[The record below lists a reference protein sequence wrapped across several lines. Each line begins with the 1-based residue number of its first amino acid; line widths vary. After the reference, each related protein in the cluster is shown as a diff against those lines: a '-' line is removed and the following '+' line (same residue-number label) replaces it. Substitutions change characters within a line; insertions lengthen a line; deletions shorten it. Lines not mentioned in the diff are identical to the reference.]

1 MILKTGRQLEKEM
14 LAKYENI
21 EKFIEKHEEYE
32 FEKETLEEI
41 FSGKEFLNALEY
53 SDLVLIFDSNLR
65 IENDIENNVEL
76 ERLLDDFFINSI
88 GKEGD
93 YYVKL
98 EIREIQG
105 VEYYHLIDYKY
116 ENYPNDDKEGDW
128 IKIDI
133 EDLTLL
139 FLEQEF

>member
-1 MILKTGRQLEKEM
+1 MILKTGKQLEKE
-14 LAKYENI
+14 LIAEYGNI

-65 IENDIENNVEL
+65 IENDIEKNVEL
-76 ERLLDDFFINSI
+76 ERILDDFFINSI

-105 VEYYHLIDYKY
+105 IEYYHLIHYKY

>member
-1 MILKTGRQLEKEM
+1 M

-21 EKFIEKHEEYE
+21 EKFLEKHKEYE

-105 VEYYHLIDYKY
+105 IEYYHLIDYKY
-116 ENYPNDDKEGDW
+116 ENYPNDDKDGDW

>member
-1 MILKTGRQLEKEM
+1 MILKTGKQLEKE
-14 LAKYENI
+14 LIAEYGNI
-21 EKFIEKHEEYE
+21 EKFIEEHEEYE
-32 FEKETLEEI
+32 FEKETLEEV

-53 SDLVLIFDSNLR
+53 SDLVLIFDNNLR

-105 VEYYHLIDYKY
+105 IEYYHLIDYKY

>member
-1 MILKTGRQLEKEM
+1 MILKTGKQLEKEM

-21 EKFIEKHEEYE
+21 EKFIEKHKEYE

-41 FSGKEFLNALEY
+41 FFGKEFLNALEY

-93 YYVKL
+93 YYLKL

-105 VEYYHLIDYKY
+105 IEYYHLIDYKY

>member
-105 VEYYHLIDYKY
+105 IEYYHLIDYKY
-116 ENYPNDDKEGDW
+116 ENYPNDEKEGDW

>member
-21 EKFIEKHEEYE
+21 EKFLEKHKEYE

-105 VEYYHLIDYKY
+105 IEYYHLIDYKY
-116 ENYPNDDKEGDW
+116 ENYPNDDKDGDW

-139 FLEQEF
+139 FLQQEF

>member
-76 ERLLDDFFINSI
+76 ERILDDFFINSI

-105 VEYYHLIDYKY
+105 IEYYHLIDYKY

>member
-1 MILKTGRQLEKEM
+1 MILKTGKQLEKEM

-53 SDLVLIFDSNLR
+53 SDLVFIFDSNLR

-76 ERLLDDFFINSI
+76 ERILDDFFINSI

-105 VEYYHLIDYKY
+105 IEYYHLIDYKY
-116 ENYPNDDKEGDW
+116 ENYPNDDREGDW

>member
-65 IENDIENNVEL
+65 IENDIEKNVEL
-76 ERLLDDFFINSI
+76 ERILDDFFINSI

-105 VEYYHLIDYKY
+105 IEYYHLIDYKY

-128 IKIDI
+128 IKVDI

>member
-105 VEYYHLIDYKY
+105 IEYYHLIDYKY

-128 IKIDI
+128 IKVDI

>member
-1 MILKTGRQLEKEM
+1 MILKTGKQLEKELIAEYGNM
-14 LAKYENI
+14 
-21 EKFIEKHEEYE
+21 EKFIKEHEEYE

-105 VEYYHLIDYKY
+105 IEYYHLIDYKY

>member
-41 FSGKEFLNALEY
+41 FSGKEFLNVLEY

-76 ERLLDDFFINSI
+76 ERLLEDFFINSI

-105 VEYYHLIDYKY
+105 IEYYHLIDYKY
-116 ENYPNDDKEGDW
+116 ENYPNDDREGDW

>member
-53 SDLVLIFDSNLR
+53 SDLVLIFDGNLR

-105 VEYYHLIDYKY
+105 IEYYHLIDYKY

-139 FLEQEF
+139 FLEQKF

>member
-1 MILKTGRQLEKEM
+1 MILKTGKQLEKE
-14 LAKYENI
+14 LIAEYGNI
-21 EKFIEKHEEYE
+21 EKFIEEHEEYE

-76 ERLLDDFFINSI
+76 ERIPDDFFINSI

-105 VEYYHLIDYKY
+105 IEYYHLIDYKY

>member
-1 MILKTGRQLEKEM
+1 MILKTGKQLEKE
-14 LAKYENI
+14 LIAEYGNI
-21 EKFIEKHEEYE
+21 EKFIKEHEEYE

-76 ERLLDDFFINSI
+76 ERILDDFFINSI

-105 VEYYHLIDYKY
+105 IEYYHLIDYKY

>member
-1 MILKTGRQLEKEM
+1 MILKTGKQLEKE
-14 LAKYENI
+14 LIAEYGNI

-32 FEKETLEEI
+32 FEKETLKEI

-65 IENDIENNVEL
+65 IENDIEKNVEL
-76 ERLLDDFFINSI
+76 ERILDDFFINSI

-105 VEYYHLIDYKY
+105 IEYYHLIDYKY
-116 ENYPNDDKEGDW
+116 ENYPNDEKEGDW

-139 FLEQEF
+139 FLEQGF

>member
-1 MILKTGRQLEKEM
+1 MILKTVKQLEKE
-14 LAKYENI
+14 LIAEYGNI

-32 FEKETLEEI
+32 FEKETLKEI

-65 IENDIENNVEL
+65 IENDIEKNVDL
-76 ERLLDDFFINSI
+76 ERILDDFFINSI

-105 VEYYHLIDYKY
+105 IEYYHLIDYKY
-116 ENYPNDDKEGDW
+116 ENYPNDEKEGDW

-139 FLEQEF
+139 FLEQGF

>member
-1 MILKTGRQLEKEM
+1 MILKTGKQLEKE
-14 LAKYENI
+14 LIAEYGNI

-32 FEKETLEEI
+32 FEKETLKEI

-105 VEYYHLIDYKY
+105 IEYYHLIDYKY
-116 ENYPNDDKEGDW
+116 ENYPNDEKEGDW

>member
-1 MILKTGRQLEKEM
+1 MILKTGKQLEKE
-14 LAKYENI
+14 LIAEYGNI

-32 FEKETLEEI
+32 FEKETLKEI

-65 IENDIENNVEL
+65 IENDIEKNVEL

-105 VEYYHLIDYKY
+105 IEYYHLIDYKY
-116 ENYPNDDKEGDW
+116 ENYPNDDKDGDW

>member
-1 MILKTGRQLEKEM
+1 MILKTGKQLEKEM

-76 ERLLDDFFINSI
+76 ERILDDFFINSI

-105 VEYYHLIDYKY
+105 IEYYHLIDYKY
-116 ENYPNDDKEGDW
+116 ENYPNDDREGDW

>member
-41 FSGKEFLNALEY
+41 FSGKEFLNVLEY

-98 EIREIQG
+98 EIRESQG
-105 VEYYHLIDYKY
+105 IEYYHLIDYKY

>member
-1 MILKTGRQLEKEM
+1 MILKTGKQLEKE
-14 LAKYENI
+14 LIAEYGNI
-21 EKFIEKHEEYE
+21 EKFIKEHEEYE

-105 VEYYHLIDYKY
+105 IEYYHLIDYKY

>member
-41 FSGKEFLNALEY
+41 FSGKEFLNVLEY

-105 VEYYHLIDYKY
+105 IEYYHLIDYKY
-116 ENYPNDDKEGDW
+116 ENYPDDDKEGDW

>member
-1 MILKTGRQLEKEM
+1 MILKTGKQLEKE
-14 LAKYENI
+14 LIAEYGNI

-76 ERLLDDFFINSI
+76 ERILDDFFINSI

-105 VEYYHLIDYKY
+105 IEYYHLIDYKY

-128 IKIDI
+128 IKVDI

>member
-1 MILKTGRQLEKEM
+1 MILKTGKQLEKE
-14 LAKYENI
+14 LIAEYGNI
-21 EKFIEKHEEYE
+21 EKFIEKHEEYD
-32 FEKETLEEI
+32 FEKETLKEI

-65 IENDIENNVEL
+65 IENDIEKNVEL
-76 ERLLDDFFINSI
+76 ERILDDFFINSI

-105 VEYYHLIDYKY
+105 IEYYHLIDYKY
-116 ENYPNDDKEGDW
+116 ENYPNDEKEGDW

-139 FLEQEF
+139 FLEQGF

>member
-1 MILKTGRQLEKEM
+1 MILKTGKQLEKE
-14 LAKYENI
+14 LIAKYGNI
-21 EKFIEKHEEYE
+21 EKFVKKHEEYE

-76 ERLLDDFFINSI
+76 ERILDDFFINSI

-105 VEYYHLIDYKY
+105 IEYYHLIDYQY

>member
-1 MILKTGRQLEKEM
+1 M
-14 LAKYENI
+14 
-21 EKFIEKHEEYE
+21 
-32 FEKETLEEI
+32 
-41 FSGKEFLNALEY
+41 
-53 SDLVLIFDSNLR
+53 LIFDSNLR

-76 ERLLDDFFINSI
+76 ERILDDFFINSI

-105 VEYYHLIDYKY
+105 IEYYHLIDYKY

>member
-1 MILKTGRQLEKEM
+1 MILKTGKQLEKE
-14 LAKYENI
+14 LIAEYGNI
-21 EKFIEKHEEYE
+21 EKFIKEHEEYE

-76 ERLLDDFFINSI
+76 ERILDDFFINSI

-105 VEYYHLIDYKY
+105 IEYYHLIDYKY
-116 ENYPNDDKEGDW
+116 ENYPDDDKEGDW

>member
-1 MILKTGRQLEKEM
+1 MILKTGKQLEKE
-14 LAKYENI
+14 LIAEYGNI
-21 EKFIEKHEEYE
+21 EKFIEKHEEYK
-32 FEKETLEEI
+32 FEKETLKEI

-65 IENDIENNVEL
+65 IENDIEKNVEL
-76 ERLLDDFFINSI
+76 ERILDDFFINSI

-105 VEYYHLIDYKY
+105 IEYYHLIDYKY
-116 ENYPNDDKEGDW
+116 ENYPNDEKEGDW

-139 FLEQEF
+139 FLEQGF

>member
-1 MILKTGRQLEKEM
+1 MILKTGKQLEKE
-14 LAKYENI
+14 LIAKYRNI
-21 EKFIEKHEEYE
+21 EKFVEKHEEYE

-53 SDLVLIFDSNLR
+53 SDLVLIFDSNLK

-76 ERLLDDFFINSI
+76 ERILDDFFINSI

-105 VEYYHLIDYKY
+105 IEYYHLIDYKY

>member
-1 MILKTGRQLEKEM
+1 MILKTGKQLEKE
-14 LAKYENI
+14 LISKYGNI
-21 EKFIEKHEEYE
+21 EKFVKKHEEYE

-76 ERLLDDFFINSI
+76 ERILDDFFINSI

-105 VEYYHLIDYKY
+105 IEYYHLIEYKY

-128 IKIDI
+128 LKIDI

>member
-1 MILKTGRQLEKEM
+1 MILKTGKQLEKE
-14 LAKYENI
+14 LIAKYENI

-105 VEYYHLIDYKY
+105 IEYYHLIDYKY

>member
-1 MILKTGRQLEKEM
+1 M
-14 LAKYENI
+14 
-21 EKFIEKHEEYE
+21 
-32 FEKETLEEI
+32 
-41 FSGKEFLNALEY
+41 
-53 SDLVLIFDSNLR
+53 LIFDSNLR
-65 IENDIENNVEL
+65 IENDIEKNVDL
-76 ERLLDDFFINSI
+76 ERILDDFFINSI

-105 VEYYHLIDYKY
+105 IEYYHLIDYKY
-116 ENYPNDDKEGDW
+116 ENYPNDEKEGDW

-139 FLEQEF
+139 FLEQGF

>member
-1 MILKTGRQLEKEM
+1 MILKTGKQLEKE
-14 LAKYENI
+14 LIAEYGNI

-32 FEKETLEEI
+32 FEKETLKEI

-65 IENDIENNVEL
+65 IENDIEKNVEL
-76 ERLLDDFFINSI
+76 ERILDDFFINSI

-105 VEYYHLIDYKY
+105 IEYYHLIDYKY
-116 ENYPNDDKEGDW
+116 ENYPNDDKDGDW

>member
-76 ERLLDDFFINSI
+76 ERLMDDFFINSI

-105 VEYYHLIDYKY
+105 IEYYHLIDYKY

>member
-1 MILKTGRQLEKEM
+1 MILKTGKQLEKE
-14 LAKYENI
+14 LIAEYGNI

-32 FEKETLEEI
+32 FEKETLKEI

-65 IENDIENNVEL
+65 IENDIQKNVEL
-76 ERLLDDFFINSI
+76 ERILDDFFINSI

-105 VEYYHLIDYKY
+105 IEYYHLIDYKY
-116 ENYPNDDKEGDW
+116 ENYPNDEKEGDW

>member
-14 LAKYENI
+14 LTKYENI

-105 VEYYHLIDYKY
+105 IEYYHLIDYKY

>member
-1 MILKTGRQLEKEM
+1 MILKTGKQLEKE
-14 LAKYENI
+14 LIAEYGNI

-32 FEKETLEEI
+32 FEKETLKEI

-65 IENDIENNVEL
+65 IENDIEKNVDL
-76 ERLLDDFFINSI
+76 ERILDDFFINSI

-105 VEYYHLIDYKY
+105 IEYYHLIDYKY
-116 ENYPNDDKEGDW
+116 ENYPNDEKEGDW

>member
-41 FSGKEFLNALEY
+41 FSGKEFLNVLEY

-105 VEYYHLIDYKY
+105 IEYYHLIDYKY

>member
-1 MILKTGRQLEKEM
+1 MILKTGKQLEKE
-14 LAKYENI
+14 LIAKYGNI
-21 EKFIEKHEEYE
+21 EKFVKKHEEYE

-53 SDLVLIFDSNLR
+53 SDLVLIFDSNLK

-76 ERLLDDFFINSI
+76 ERILDDFFINSI

-105 VEYYHLIDYKY
+105 IEYYHLIDYKY